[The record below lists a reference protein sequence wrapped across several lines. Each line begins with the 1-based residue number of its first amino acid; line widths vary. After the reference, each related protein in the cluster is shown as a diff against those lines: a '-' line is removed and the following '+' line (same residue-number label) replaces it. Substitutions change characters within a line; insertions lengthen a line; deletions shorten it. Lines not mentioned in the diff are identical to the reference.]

1 MAGTALEEEEAGEAS
16 EEVTEVAAGMVHQSV
31 PPPADTTRVEEVEV
45 AAAVGGVTI
54 VVSDSG
60 GLMAWHAMSCRAA

>member
-1 MAGTALEEEEAGEAS
+1 MAGTELEAGEAS
-16 EEVTEVAAGMVHQSV
+16 EEVTEVVAGMVHQSV
-31 PPPADTTRVEEVEV
+31 APPADMTRVEEEVV
-45 AAAVGGVTI
+45 AAGGGVTI